1 MQSHL
6 HRGEINKYW
15 YSSGKK
21 SAYVRFVEKIP
32 AYFIPFHP
40 IFRTGMFGRGA
51 TPSRPGMIGFPEEV
65 RKNGVDRPGEE
76 GLPNII
82 IRKDFRGQTVD
93 NRRFYDTT

>member
-1 MQSHL
+1 
-6 HRGEINKYW
+6 
-15 YSSGKK
+15 
-21 SAYVRFVEKIP
+21 
-32 AYFIPFHP
+32 
-40 IFRTGMFGRGA
+40 MFGRGA